1 MTFEKVPT
9 VEALRAKRMQTTV
22 ESLREAIDTNRDLA
36 HGDDSVSEVIRELL
50 ADHSIDDIARAAV
63 KLAHDAELSAMDED
77 EIPDLSFKMGKG
89 EKRDFGD
96 RPGRTKT
103 FERSASFDRS
113 GGAKHERRGDH
124 ELARLY
130 VSIGRRAGVR
140 PGDLVG
146 AIANESG
153 VPGRDIG
160 VRIFDTHSVVE
171 VPAARAE
178 HVIRAMKQTSIR
190 GKRAM
195 VRRYREE
202 R

>member
-1 MTFEKVPT
+1 
-9 VEALRAKRMQTTV
+9 LR
-22 ESLREAIDTNRDLA
+22 SND
-36 HGDDSVSEVIRELL
+36 GDSVSDVIDELL

-77 EIPDLSFKMGKG
+77 EIPDLSYKMDKGKSGKG
-89 EKRDFGD
+89 DKREFGD

-103 FERSASFDRS
+103 FDRSGSFDRA
-113 GGAKHERRGDH
+113 GGPRHERHGDH

-130 VSIGRRAGVR
+130 ISIGRRAGVR

-146 AIANESG
+146 AVANESG

-178 HVIRAMKQTSIR
+178 HVIRAMKNTSIR